1 MTGHLVLSTL
11 HANDSVAALSRL
23 AELGIERTVAASVI
37 LGVVA
42 QRLVRL
48 NCPSCA
54 ETDTPRALYLDG
66 LGIPRSEAGRFRQS
80 AGCSECGFSGS
91 LGRTGMFEL
100 LEMTDAIRELCAE
113 GNESRIRRA
122 AVDAGMISLRHQAA
136 SLALAGAIS
145 INEAY
150 RFGCSGVTL

>member
-1 MTGHLVLSTL
+1 
-11 HANDSVAALSRL
+11 
-23 AELGIERTVAASVI
+23 
-37 LGVVA
+37 
-42 QRLVRL
+42 
-48 NCPSCA
+48 
-54 ETDTPRALYLDG
+54 
-66 LGIPRSEAGRFRQS
+66 
-80 AGCSECGFSGS
+80 
-91 LGRTGMFEL
+91 MFEL

-122 AVDAGMISLRHQAA
+122 ALDAGMISLRQQAA